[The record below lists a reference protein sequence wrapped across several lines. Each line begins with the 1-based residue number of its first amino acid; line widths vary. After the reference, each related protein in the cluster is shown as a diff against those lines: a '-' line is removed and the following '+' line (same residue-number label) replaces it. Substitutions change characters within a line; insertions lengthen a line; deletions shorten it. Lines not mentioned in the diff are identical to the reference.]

1 MWEKDSDFR
10 PELLW
15 REGKA
20 FLNIEERALAYRK
33 LYMQNADESRTEEKG
48 REGDGGLVAE
58 APPERAL
65 RRKPYEGRGF

>member
-33 LYMQNADESRTEEKG
+33 LYMQNADESRTETQIECIQ
-48 REGDGGLVAE
+48 DIQIVIL
-58 APPERAL
+58 
-65 RRKPYEGRGF
+65 